1 MSLFAQA
8 GAADSPCVTTG
19 ELWTVDLCCAHI
31 LLGPALLPAG
41 AWRQKAEGITLTV
54 TVSSAHYRRV
64 PAWDRPPAAL
74 TFVLG
79 ADWELRSTGSCA
91 DRRVFHYCWALG
103 IVGNHHFQWNTIVS
117 ECRTRGNAAS
127 CVYNIIWV
135 TRRWRSRESTRKL
148 LEKELKK
155 NRCLKH
161 WSLERQRRHLNLNG
175 GRGGGSD
182 PQKISEG
189 RANPI
194 TASSGPTVVF
204 TGTVSILQRDTQQT
218 SEFLLQR
225 ARCFLPEMCILSK
238 LLGT

>member
-1 MSLFAQA
+1 MKSQLKKNESSDSLIAPLCLLRQVLPTVRVWLQVNFGQLTC
-8 GAADSPCVTTG
+8 AAHASCS
-19 ELWTVDLCCAHI
+19 
-31 LLGPALLPAG
+31 ALLCFLAG
-41 AWRQKAEGITLTV
+41 AWRQRAEGITLTV
-54 TVSSAHYRRV
+54 TVSFAHYRRG
-64 PAWDRPPAAL
+64 PASDRPPAAL

-148 LEKELKK
+148 LEKEVRK

-175 GRGGGSD
+175 GRGRWGGSD
-182 PQKISEG
+182 HLRRSV
-189 RANPI
+189 RAEQIP
-194 TASSGPTVVF
+194 SQH
-204 TGTVSILQRDTQQT
+204 L
-218 SEFLLQR
+218 
-225 ARCFLPEMCILSK
+225 
-238 LLGT
+238 